1 MAKSGEELH
10 PAEMVKEQANECN
23 AKEGNI
29 SLILDSYDDIFSDFD
44 PRGYSER
51 SLSDDFLAECKKVA
65 LDKGEKLELRIMV
78 PRKLRNIRDE
88 IKIKKRLK
96 SHFHKHYLEKQSEV
110 RKVKKLGVSWF
121 LMGTILMITSTLLYD
136 QTGFIF
142 KLLEVMLTPAA
153 WFMFWEGLGK
163 VLIYSKEKE
172 PDFKFYRKMAH
183 SQIFFLSY

>member
-1 MAKSGEELH
+1 MSKSGEELN
-10 PAEMVKEQANECN
+10 PSEEAKEGSEYN

-78 PRKLRNIRDE
+78 PRKLRNVRDE
-88 IKIKKRLK
+88 LKIKKRLK
-96 SHFHKHYLEKQSEV
+96 SHFHKHYLEKHAEV
-110 RKVKKLGVSWF
+110 RKVKKLGASWF
-121 LMGTILMITSTLLYD
+121 LMGTILMIISTLLYD
-136 QTGFIF
+136 ETGFIF

-153 WFMFWEGLGK
+153 WFMFWEGLDK
-163 VLIYSKEKE
+163 IFISSREKE
-172 PDFKFYRKMAH
+172 PDFKFYKKMSHA
-183 SQIFFLSY
+183 QIFFLSY